1 MKLPF
6 LIGVALVNRTSSQ
19 MGLLS
24 TCTPFLYNKGVRIKI
39 ILPVFFV
46 SFLASSLAFSTA
58 LQAQTQIL
66 ISTPRG
72 TTVTSPLLEEGS
84 LESKGEVELTP
95 SPTPRPDFTA
105 KTEESV
111 GPLEKILEEQELG
124 LVWASPMKYAIR
136 SSVEAGVPANTI
148 VLLLLMPLVAAIV
161 AAARHLLG
169 IRGFGIFLPA
179 SLSVVF
185 VAIGPVLGIGLF
197 VVIVAASTI
206 IRFVIRKLKIKLQY
220 LPRTAMMLLFVVLS
234 VLGVLFAAPILNQ
247 PDLANVSIF
256 AVLIL
261 VLLAEDFSKVQ
272 LGKSA
277 KVAINLTTET
287 LILSL
292 VSFVVLTLEPIQKFA
307 LLNPEILLLSIL
319 LFDYVLGKY
328 VGLRFRE
335 FWRFRKLIVK

>member
-1 MKLPF
+1 M
-6 LIGVALVNRTSSQ
+6 
-19 MGLLS
+19 
-24 TCTPFLYNKGVRIKI
+24 YNKNVRAKI

-46 SFLASSLAFSTA
+46 SFLASIVGFSTA
-58 LQAQTQIL
+58 LQAQTQEL
-66 ISTPRG
+66 ISTPRASLVSSL
-72 TTVTSPLLEEGS
+72 VTDNEDGEEAQ
-84 LESKGEVELTP
+84 EEIMQETP
-95 SPTPRPDFTA
+95 SPTPRPDLTA

-111 GPLEKILEEQELG
+111 GPLEKILQEQNPG
-124 LVWASPMKYAIR
+124 SSWANPIKYAIR
-136 SSVEAGVPANTI
+136 LSVEAGVPANTI

-161 AAARHLLG
+161 ASARHLLG

-206 IRFVIRKLKIKLQY
+206 VRFVIRKSKIKLQY
-220 LPRTAMMLLFVVLS
+220 LPRTAIMLTFVVLS
-234 VLGVLFAAPILNQ
+234 VLGVLFLAPVLNQ

-292 VSFVVLTLEPIQKFA
+292 VSYVVLTLEPIQKFA

-319 LFDYVLGKY
+319 IFDFVLGKY

-335 FWRFRKLIVK
+335 FWRFRKLIAK